1 MKTINLE
8 FDGYWREPNKS
19 SVPDKSG
26 VYVVYECSY
35 DAEKKTVSL
44 KKIIY
49 MGESGNARDRIDG
62 HEKWPEWRK
71 QVRAGNVICFSF
83 APIGNPDRERAEAAL
98 IFKHKPPT
106 NTEYVNSFPF
116 DETTVTSTG
125 MTALLHTSFTVQRTK
140 AALAQ
145 R

>member
-1 MKTINLE
+1 MKKISLT
-8 FDGYWREPNKS
+8 FDGYWRDANKDG
-19 SVPDKSG
+19 VPAESG

-35 DAEKKTVSL
+35 DAQAKRVSL

-49 MGESGNARDRIDG
+49 MGESGDVHDRIDG

-125 MTALLHTSFTVQRTK
+125 KTALLHTSFTVQRTK